1 MFTRGE
7 STPWATHGIMAPVEL
22 ETVRRCSKSRLAPPF
37 GLTTAAHELAP
48 LPPRS
53 RMPSVQWCVPCVCGL
68 VPPHAAPPK
77 RAGVRPP
84 VAMMT
89 ASTTAPTSCGRA
101 HQTHHRSV
109 SVCDGSH
116 PPSRAQTARQAGMQ
130 AWCIELGHMAAHMPG
145 TLTIATHTTLCACIT
160 SARPLA
166 EQRLPRHPKSI
177 GCSIASLA

>member
-1 MFTRGE
+1 MAIGRLCDKAASSHQLPMFTRGE

-37 GLTTAAHELAP
+37 GLTTAARELAP

-53 RMPSVQWCVPCVCGL
+53 RMPSVQWCDPCVCGL

-101 HQTHHRSV
+101 HQTHHRNV

-116 PPSRAQTARQAGMQ
+116 PP
-130 AWCIELGHMAAHMPG
+130 
-145 TLTIATHTTLCACIT
+145 
-160 SARPLA
+160 
-166 EQRLPRHPKSI
+166 LPRTDSAAGWDAGVVH
-177 GCSIASLA
+177 